1 MGQLQEIAP
10 ELTKLGYRII
20 AISPDGVEKLRSS
33 LDKNEVGFVLLSD
46 SKMKAAIGFGVAFQA
61 DDATVEQLEDYGIDL
76 EKASGEKHHQ
86 LPVPSVFLV
95 GESGRIEFQ
104 YVNPDYKVRL
114 DPDVLLAAARA
125 AAK

>member
-1 MGQLQEIAP
+1 LGQLQEIAP

-33 LDKNEVGFVLLSD
+33 LEKNEAGFVLLSD
-46 SKMKAAIGFGVAFQA
+46 SKMKAAVAFGVAFQA
-61 DDATVEQLEDYGIDL
+61 DDATVKKLKEYGIDL
-76 EKASGEKHHQ
+76 EEASGEKHHQ

-95 GESGRIEFQ
+95 GGSGRIEFQ
-104 YVNPDYKVRL
+104 YVNPDYRVRL

-125 AAK
+125 AEQ